1 MLRTVAGLA
10 VVVLLSPVTLVPLHG
25 GSGEVPSDALKLTLY
40 RADDSLSFPSARSA
54 PEGIVEVAK
63 LLMYFAAVAASDVN
77 DLTHRRPPVA
87 VLRLAW
93 RSRIQLV
100 AAVLVVCLWP
110 ATAPQ

>member
-1 MLRTVAGLA
+1 MLRAIPGLGVAA
-10 VVVLLSPVTLVPLHG
+10 LLSPTYVIALPLHG
-25 GSGEVPSDALKLTLY
+25 GSGESPSYAFELTLD

-63 LLMYFAAVAASDVN
+63 LLMYFATVVASDVN
-77 DLTHRRPPVA
+77 DLPHRRPPVA

-100 AAVLVVCLWP
+100 AAG
-110 ATAPQ
+110 